1 VPALRRGSSRFPLIA
16 LTATAVTLVAGLS
29 LLGNAAFAASNPPG
43 NNGTV
48 KIHNLPLDSRPHNQ
62 PHVGCPFTVAFFGFD
77 TGDLAQVLFTA
88 WAPTGKGKTLLTDTV
103 FIGADDNSGGG
114 SQAGFDGE
122 KTYTLDFGGIV
133 AHPQQGFHVKLKVS
147 VTSPGSKTPK
157 FNKYKVFW
165 AQPCATSS
173 PSTTSSSSTTTSTTR
188 PGGGSSS
195 TSTSTSTT
203 TPGGGG
209 SSASST
215 SMPVGGGVGAGTSTS
230 APEGALAFTGSNP
243 VPPMIAGLVLL
254 ALGGA
259 SVVASRR
266 QRKSA

>member
-1 VPALRRGSSRFPLIA
+1 MPALRSASRFPLIA
-16 LTATAVTLVAGLS
+16 LIATAVTLVAGLS

-62 PHVGCPFTVAFFGFD
+62 PHVGCPFTIAFFGFD
-77 TGDLAQVLFTA
+77 TGDVAHVLFTA

-122 KTYTLDFGGIV
+122 QTYTLDFGGIV
-133 AHPQQGFHVKLKVS
+133 AHPQQGFHVKLTVT
-147 VTSPGSKTPK
+147 VTSPGSKTSK

-165 AQPCATSS
+165 AQPCVTSS
-173 PSTTSSSSTTTSTTR
+173 STSTTSSSTTTSTTR

-209 SSASST
+209 SAASST
-215 SMPVGGGVGAGTSTS
+215 STSLGGGVGGTATS
-230 APEGALAFTGSNP
+230 APKGALAFTGSNP

>member
-1 VPALRRGSSRFPLIA
+1 VLAVQKASRSRLIA
-16 LTATAVTLVAGLS
+16 LVAMAVTLIAGLS
-29 LLGNAAFAASNPPG
+29 LLDTSAFAASNPPG

-77 TGDLAQVLFTA
+77 TGDVAHVLFTA

-122 KTYTLDFGGIV
+122 KTYTLDFDGIV
-133 AHPQQGFHVKLKVS
+133 PHEQQGFHVKLKVT

-165 AQPCATSS
+165 AQPCVTS
-173 PSTTSSSSTTTSTTR
+173 SSSSTTTSTTM
-188 PGGGSSS
+188 PGGGNGG
-195 TSTSTSTT
+195 STSTT
-203 TPGGGG
+203 TSTTLPGGGN

-215 SMPVGGGVGAGTSTS
+215 SMGGLGGPTTS
-230 APEGALAFTGSNP
+230 APTGLPFTGSNP
-243 VPPMIAGLVLL
+243 LPPLITALALL
-254 ALGGA
+254 ALGGG

-266 QRKSA
+266 HRKSA